1 LAFLDKL
8 IKLVTAGNGS
18 AIEVSTIKIV
28 SGLEPANTNLL
39 LTAFGRIALDQETDR
54 NALIQRCLCELD
66 ATKDLPKRN
75 QLDALDAVS
84 IPSKKQYNSTRGDGS
99 REVTGADGER
109 VVMEHVSGCN
119 EDTEQTRNMISK
131 IISKP
136 KCTDT
141 LLNKPPFRFIH
152 DIIIAVAKATQ
163 FDLFLI
169 FR

>member
-1 LAFLDKL
+1 
-8 IKLVTAGNGS
+8 
-18 AIEVSTIKIV
+18 V

>member
-8 IKLVTAGNGS
+8 IQLVNAGNGS
-18 AIEVSTIKIV
+18 AIEVSSIKIV

-39 LTAFGRIALDQETDR
+39 LTALGRIALDQEIDR

-66 ATKDLPKRN
+66 ATKDLPKRD

-84 IPSKKQYNSTRGDGS
+84 IPSKKQDNSTRGDGS
-99 REVTGADGER
+99 REVSGADGER

-119 EDTEQTRNMISK
+119 EDIEQTRNMISK